1 MSRHKYISKKEFLA
15 VLRANAGLYARTAKA
30 IEKQF
35 DIKYTRQAVKIRA
48 ERYPEILVDIM
59 EENVELAEE
68 GIHDVMRSPDERMK
82 YKACEFYLRTIGKYK
97 GYVEQVETKDVS
109 DPWVELAKKSVIKNE
124 D

>member
-1 MSRHKYISKKEFLA
+1 MGKYKQISKKEFLA
-15 VLRANAGLYARTAKA
+15 ILRANAGLYARTAHA

-35 DIKYTRQAVKIRA
+35 GRKYTRQAVKKRA
-48 ERYPEILVDIM
+48 ERYPEILADIQ
-59 EENVELAEE
+59 EQNIEIAEE
-68 GIHDVMRSPDERMK
+68 GLHDVMRSPDERLK